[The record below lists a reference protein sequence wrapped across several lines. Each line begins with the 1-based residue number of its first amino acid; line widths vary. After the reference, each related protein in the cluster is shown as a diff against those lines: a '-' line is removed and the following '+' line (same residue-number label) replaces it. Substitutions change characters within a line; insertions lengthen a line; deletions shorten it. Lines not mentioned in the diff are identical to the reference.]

1 MDVIITAGGIPRPE
15 EPLFPATQGRPKA
28 MVDIAGKPMIQWLLD
43 ALSAARS
50 VDNIV
55 VVGLTEKSGLKCTK
69 KIYYVPNQGKMVE
82 NLQAGANKALEI
94 NKKAR
99 QVLLA
104 SSDIPGVTAEMVD
117 WLAGVAAQTDEDIYY
132 TIVPRE
138 TMEKRYPGSKRT
150 FTKLK
155 DMEVCG
161 GDLNVA
167 RITFLLGG
175 NKATWDKITDARKS
189 PLKQAALVGF
199 DTAFLLLTGQ
209 LSLDRAVENIT
220 TRLQVTG
227 RAIVSPYAE
236 IGMDVDKPHQLAI
249 MRADMAKQ
257 VRKANLSAKSSPQ
270 GKRKAPAAAKRT
282 AATSSLKGAS
292 SLKGRK
298 AAAKKAAAKPSP
310 KGTASLKG
318 KKPAAKAAISSP
330 KGISSLKGK
339 PPVRSS
345 PKGISSPTRT
355 SSPKGKKTAKK

>member
-50 VDNIV
+50 VDNII
-55 VVGLTEKSGLKCTK
+55 VVGLTEKSGLKCAK
-69 KIYYVPNQGKMVE
+69 KIFYVPNQGKMVE
-82 NLQAGANKALEI
+82 NLQAGADKALEI

-117 WLAGVAAQTDEDIYY
+117 WLTGVTAQTDEDIYY
-132 TIVPRE
+132 TIIPRDV
-138 TMEKRYPGSKRT
+138 MEKRYPGSKRT

-167 RITFLLGG
+167 RVTFLLGG
-175 NKATWDKITDARKS
+175 NKPVWDKITDARKS

-199 DTAFLLLTGQ
+199 DTALLLLTGQ
-209 LSLDRAVENIT
+209 LTLDRAVETIT
-220 TRLQVTG
+220 TRLHVTG

-236 IGMDVDKPHQLAI
+236 IGMDVDKPHQLAM
-249 MRADMAKQ
+249 MRADIQKQ
-257 VRKANLSAKSSPQ
+257 VRKSNPPAK
-270 GKRKAPAAAKRT
+270 KTPAAARRK
-282 AATSSLKGAS
+282 AATSSPK
-292 SLKGRK
+292 RK
-298 AAAKKAAAKPSP
+298 KTAAA
-310 KGTASLKG
+310 G
-318 KKPAAKAAISSP
+318 KKPAAAKAT
-330 KGISSLKGK
+330 K
-339 PPVRSS
+339 PPL
-345 PKGISSPTRT
+345 T
-355 SSPKGKKTAKK
+355 SSPKGKKTSRR